1 MKEVKKKVEYQPPQ
15 FIEFISDGTKA
26 ELIPNPPLTPKG
38 TYTYKYYFTPHKFST
53 IVGTTIPFDKETI
66 DILFKRDTIKVLPT
80 R

>member
-38 TYTYKYYFTPHKFST
+38 TIHLQ
-53 IVGTTIPFDKETI
+53 
-66 DILFKRDTIKVLPT
+66 ILFYST
-80 R
+80 